1 VIDVMRNGGGD
12 GCYTQN
18 LARYLI
24 GQQFHGVANTIRA
37 TQYWVEYFSS
47 NLWLTELLGGDQAT
61 IDLYTS
67 YLNQIEAAMAAN
79 RGMTGPLPICGT
91 TIQVGPMTDKS
102 GNSLAYTKPVLVLAD
117 EFTASAAELFG
128 YLLQDAQRATVMG
141 VRTDGAGG
149 NPGSYDATTY
159 SEGTTTATR
168 TLLVRANAVQTP
180 DFPASAYIENTG
192 VYPDVVQDYMTADN
206 LLNKGAT
213 FVQAFSNAIAAMMQ

>member
-1 VIDVMRNGGGD
+1 M
-12 GCYTQN
+12 
-18 LARYLI
+18 
-24 GQQFHGVANTIRA
+24 IRA

-47 NLWLTELLGGDQAT
+47 SLWLTELLGGDQAT

-67 YLNQIEAAMAAN
+67 YLNQMETAMAAN
-79 RGMTGPLPICGT
+79 RGMAGPLPICGT
-91 TIQVGPMTDKS
+91 NIQVTPATDKS
-102 GNSLAYTKPVLVLAD
+102 GNSLAYGKPILLLAD
-117 EFTASAAELFG
+117 EFTGSAAELFG

-141 VRTDGAGG
+141 VRTSGAGG
-149 NPGSYDATTY
+149 NPNSYDATTY

-192 VYPDVVQDYMTADN
+192 VYPDVLQDYMTADN